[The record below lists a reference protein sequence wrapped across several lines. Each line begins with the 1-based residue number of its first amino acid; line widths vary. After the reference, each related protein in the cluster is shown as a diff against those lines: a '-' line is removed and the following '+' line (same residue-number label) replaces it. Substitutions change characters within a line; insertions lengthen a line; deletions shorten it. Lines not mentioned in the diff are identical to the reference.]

1 MNKYRKQLLG
11 DLLGQFGIKVGSDEE
26 PIRAP
31 VEPIDPD
38 AAAELEGSLIM
49 SSRKEQLYNQQ
60 LQQRQANAVDESDP
74 VDAEGDI
81 DFDLLFRKVQI
92 PASGFTAE
100 QAMEAIHSLD
110 ATIPPMIN
118 DQAQRRQIIRNMLL
132 AVNKGPAAAEKIV
145 LDAHNKQKALDDLLS
160 AHTDMLVEYRQHAND
175 AVKQLEEKIA
185 AIRSSQAAAERQYD
199 TMAKNCK
206 DRQAAYDQV
215 IDFLGS
221 TAPD

>member
-1 MNKYRKQLLG
+1 MDKYRKQLFG
-11 DLLGQFGIKVGSDEE
+11 ELLGQFGIKVGGDTE

-38 AAAELEGSLIM
+38 AAAELDGSLIM

-60 LQQRQANAVDESDP
+60 IQQRQVNAAEETNP
-74 VDAEGDI
+74 VDAEGNV
-81 DFDLLFRKVQI
+81 DFDLVFQKAQI
-92 PASGFTAE
+92 PVATFTAE
-100 QAMEAIHSLD
+100 QTIEAIHSLD
-110 ATIPPMIN
+110 ATIPAMIN

-132 AVNKGPAAAEKIV
+132 AVNKGPAATEKIV
-145 LDAHNKQKALDDLLS
+145 LDAHNKQKAIDDLLRFN
-160 AHTDMLVEYRQHAND
+160 TDLLVDYRQHAND

-185 AIRSSQAAAERQYD
+185 AIRSSQAAAERQYEA
-199 TMAKNCK
+199 MAKSCK
-206 DRQAAYDQV
+206 ERQAAYDQV

>member
-11 DLLGQFGIKVGSDEE
+11 DLLGQFGIKVGGDEE

-60 LQQRQANAVDESDP
+60 LQQRQTDAADGSDP
-74 VDAEGDI
+74 VDAEGNV
-81 DFDLLFRKVQI
+81 DFDLLFRKAQI
-92 PASGFTAE
+92 PAAGFTAE

-160 AHTDMLVEYRQHAND
+160 AHTDLLVDYRQHAND

-206 DRQAAYDQV
+206 DRKAAYDQV

-221 TAPD
+221 TSPD